1 MITLFGLTAIVWV
14 RMHYSLDVVLALYFT
29 VTVWSSYH
37 RIANDV
43 NIGHRFSAVWIVDAL
58 IVYPA
63 IEWIERP
70 EEYEE
75 DADEECVYSPST
87 LSSDETVLVPGSEV
101 ETARSSRSRKRRS
114 PKNQFSVP
122 ELSLEPFSERT
133 TRKRS
138 RSRRKSPKKSARK
151 SLSPSPRYSLRSS
164 RRSL

>member
-43 NIGHRFSAVWIVDAL
+43 NIGHRFSAVWVVDAL

-70 EEYEE
+70 DDDEADPVKECVFTPTGSTISSEEI
-75 DADEECVYSPST
+75 ADEAVT
-87 LSSDETVLVPGSEV
+87 T
-101 ETARSSRSRKRRS
+101 RSSRSRKRRS
-114 PKNQFSVP
+114 PKNRFPVP
-122 ELSLEPFSERT
+122 ELSLAPFSER
-133 TRKRS
+133 KRP
-138 RSRRKSPKKSARK
+138 RGRQKSPKKSVRK

-164 RRSL
+164 QRNL